1 MRRAAHLGRAPGIVA
16 IMRLLFDACWWVDG
30 PPSARNVLQSIV
42 TEWLRAFPAD
52 DLTLRVPKNDVSHV
66 EGEMQRLQLRVDVDH
81 YPRWARYHAAA
92 VATIAVRRREYDAV
106 LTQNFCPPFSGA
118 PRVVLVH
125 DALFVTNPEWF
136 TKKELLYLR
145 GVRPSLRRATTVLA
159 TSQSEAARIGLV
171 WPELRDRIVQ
181 VGLSVPAGIV
191 KARAKRPS
199 MWNEAVPFVLTV
211 GRLNVRKNVA
221 RLIEAFARVAQ
232 QDVTRHLVVVG
243 EKDGK
248 YSPGAI
254 PDHVTSRIH
263 FLGHVTDDELRW
275 LYENCDLFVFP
286 SLDEGYGLPLL
297 EANMLGAAAIA
308 SDIPVFREL
317 EVAADYF
324 DPRSVDEMA
333 AAILLGLGSA
343 TTAGATGL
351 TWQDVVRNIRRAVE
365 RGLVLK

>member
-1 MRRAAHLGRAPGIVA
+1 
-16 IMRLLFDACWWVDG
+16 
-30 PPSARNVLQSIV
+30 
-42 TEWLRAFPAD
+42 
-52 DLTLRVPKNDVSHV
+52 
-66 EGEMQRLQLRVDVDH
+66 
-81 YPRWARYHAAA
+81 
-92 VATIAVRRREYDAV
+92 
-106 LTQNFCPPFSGA
+106 
-118 PRVVLVH
+118 
-125 DALFVTNPEWF
+125 
-136 TKKELLYLR
+136 
-145 GVRPSLRRATTVLA
+145 
-159 TSQSEAARIGLV
+159 
-171 WPELRDRIVQ
+171 
-181 VGLSVPAGIV
+181 
-191 KARAKRPS
+191 

-232 QDVTRHLVVVG
+232 QDLTRHLVVVG
-243 EKDGK
+243 EKDGM

-254 PDHVTSRIH
+254 PDHVRSRIH

-275 LYENCDLFVFP
+275 LYEHCDLFVFP

-308 SDIPVFREL
+308 SDIAVFREL

-343 TTAGATGL
+343 TAAGATGL

-365 RGLVLK
+365 KGLVLE

>member
-1 MRRAAHLGRAPGIVA
+1 
-16 IMRLLFDACWWVDG
+16 MRLLFDAHWWVDG
-30 PPSARNVLQSIV
+30 PPSNRNVLRSLV
-42 TEWLRAFPAD
+42 TEWLQAFPAD
-52 DLTLRVPKNDVSHV
+52 DLTLRVRKNDVSCV
-66 EGEMQRLQLRVDVDH
+66 EGEIQRLQLRADVDH
-81 YPRWARYHAAA
+81 YPTWARYHAVA

-106 LTQNFCPPFSGA
+106 LAQNFCPPFSGA
-118 PRVVLVH
+118 PRFVLVH
-125 DALFVTNPEWF
+125 DALFATNPEWF

-159 TSQSEAARIGLV
+159 TSQSEAARIGSV
-171 WPELRDRIVQ
+171 WPELRERIVQ

-191 KARAKRPS
+191 KARAKCPS
-199 MWNEAVPFVLTV
+199 MWNGAVPFVLTV
-211 GRLNVRKNVA
+211 GRLNVRKNLG
-221 RLIEAFARVAQ
+221 RLIEAFAHVAQ
-232 QDVTRHLVVVG
+232 QDLTRHLVVVG

-297 EANMLGAAAIA
+297 EANILGAPAIV

-317 EVAADYF
+317 AVAADYF

-333 AAILLGLGSA
+333 AAVLRGLGSA
-343 TTAGATGL
+343 TTAGATVL
-351 TWQDVVRNIRRAVE
+351 TWQDVVRKIRGAVE
-365 RGLVLK
+365 EGLVLK

>member
-1 MRRAAHLGRAPGIVA
+1 
-16 IMRLLFDACWWVDG
+16 
-30 PPSARNVLQSIV
+30 
-42 TEWLRAFPAD
+42 
-52 DLTLRVPKNDVSHV
+52 LRVPKSDVAYV
-66 EGEMQRLQLRVDVDH
+66 KAEIQRMGLRADVDH
-81 YPRWARYHAAA
+81 YPRWARYHAVA

-106 LTQNFCPPFSGA
+106 LSQNFCPPFSGA
-118 PRVVLVH
+118 PRFVLVH

-136 TKKELLYLR
+136 TKIELIYL
-145 GVRPSLRRATTVLA
+145 GGIRPSLRRATAILA
-159 TSQSEAARIGLV
+159 TSQTEAARIGFV
-171 WPELRDRIVQ
+171 WPDLRERIVQ

-199 MWNEAVPFVLTV
+199 MWNGDVPFVLTV
-211 GRLNVRKNVA
+211 GRLNVRKNLA

-232 QDVTRHLVVVG
+232 RDLTRHLVIVG
-243 EKDGK
+243 ERDGK

-297 EANMLGAAAIA
+297 EADMLGAAVIA

-317 EVAADYF
+317 EVAVDYF
-324 DPRSVDEMA
+324 DPWSVDEMA

-343 TTAGATGL
+343 RTPGATRL
-351 TWQDVVRNIRRAVE
+351 TWQDVVHNIRRAVDK
-365 RGLVLK
+365 GLVLE

>member
-1 MRRAAHLGRAPGIVA
+1 MVVA
-16 IMRLLFDACWWVDG
+16 IMRILLDTYCWVDG
-30 PPSARNVLQSIV
+30 TPSGISIMRSLG

-52 DLTLRVPKNDVSHV
+52 EVTLRVPKKDVSYV
-66 EGEMQRLQLRVDVDH
+66 KADVQRLQLRVDVDH
-81 YPRWARYHAAA
+81 YPRWARYHAVA

-106 LTQNFCPPFSGA
+106 LTHNFCPPFSGA

-136 TKKELLYLR
+136 TKKELFYLR

-159 TSQSEAARIGLV
+159 TSQSEAARIGFV
-171 WPELRDRIVQ
+171 WPELRGRIVQ
-181 VGLSVPAGIV
+181 VGLSAPTTMVN
-191 KARAKRPS
+191 ARAKRPS
-199 MWNEAVPFVLTV
+199 AWNEAVPFVLTV
-211 GRLNVRKNVA
+211 GRLNVRKNLG

-232 QDVTRHLVVVG
+232 QDLTRHLVVVG

-254 PDHVTSRIH
+254 PAHVTSRIH

-297 EANMLGAAAIA
+297 EADMLGAATIA

-333 AAILLGLGSA
+333 AAILVGLRSA
-343 TTAGATGL
+343 RTAGAARL
-351 TWQDVVRNIRRAVE
+351 TWQDVVRNIRRTVE
-365 RGLVLK
+365 KGLVLK

>member
-1 MRRAAHLGRAPGIVA
+1 M
-16 IMRLLFDACWWVDG
+16 W
-30 PPSARNVLQSIV
+30 
-42 TEWLRAFPAD
+42 
-52 DLTLRVPKNDVSHV
+52 K
-66 EGEMQRLQLRVDVDH
+66 EG
-81 YPRWARYHAAA
+81 
-92 VATIAVRRREYDAV
+92 
-106 LTQNFCPPFSGA
+106 
-118 PRVVLVH
+118 
-125 DALFVTNPEWF
+125 
-136 TKKELLYLR
+136 
-145 GVRPSLRRATTVLA
+145 
-159 TSQSEAARIGLV
+159 
-171 WPELRDRIVQ
+171 
-181 VGLSVPAGIV
+181 
-191 KARAKRPS
+191 
-199 MWNEAVPFVLTV
+199 VPFVLTV

-317 EVAADYF
+317 QVAADYF

-333 AAILLGLGSA
+333 AAILLGLGST
-343 TTAGATGL
+343 TTANAIGL
-351 TWQDVVRNIRRAVE
+351 PWHDVVQNIRRAVQK
-365 RGLVLK
+365 GLVLK

>member
-1 MRRAAHLGRAPGIVA
+1 
-16 IMRLLFDACWWVDG
+16 MRLLFDAYWWVDG
-30 PPSARNVLQSIV
+30 PPSGRNVLRSLV

-52 DLTLRVPKNDVSHV
+52 DLTLRVPKSDVSYV
-66 EGEMQRLQLRVDVDH
+66 EGEIQRLQLRVDVDH

-106 LTQNFCPPFSGA
+106 LAQNFCPPFSAA

-159 TSQSEAARIGLV
+159 TSQSEAARIGFV
-171 WPELRDRIVQ
+171 WPALRQRIVQ
-181 VGLSVPAGIV
+181 VGLSVPAGV
-191 KARAKRPS
+191 VEAHAKRPS

-211 GRLNVRKNVA
+211 GRLNMRKNLD

-243 EKDGK
+243 EKHGK

-317 EVAADYF
+317 EVAAGYF

-343 TTAGATGL
+343 TTTGATGL

-365 RGLVLK
+365 KGLVLK

>member
-1 MRRAAHLGRAPGIVA
+1 
-16 IMRLLFDACWWVDG
+16 MRLLFDAYWWVDG
-30 PPSARNVLQSIV
+30 PPSGRNVLRSLV

-52 DLTLRVPKNDVSHV
+52 DLTLRVPKNDVSYV

-92 VATIAVRRREYDAV
+92 LATIAVRRREYDAV
-106 LTQNFCPPFSGA
+106 LAQNFCPPFTDA

-125 DALFVTNPEWF
+125 DALFATNPEWF

-159 TSQSEAARIGLV
+159 TSQSEAARIGFV
-171 WPELRDRIVQ
+171 WPELRERIVQ
-181 VGLSVPAGIV
+181 VGLSVPAGV
-191 KARAKRPS
+191 VQARAKRPS
-199 MWNEAVPFVLTV
+199 TWNEAVPFVLTV

-243 EKDGK
+243 EKHGK

-317 EVAADYF
+317 EVAAGYF

-343 TTAGATGL
+343 TTTGATGL

-365 RGLVLK
+365 KGLVLK